1 MTVIDWLNDNSSAIQ
16 AASIIVLA
24 IVTGMYVLFT
34 RQIARASE
42 RQATHALEGMH
53 ASLMPIVVQ
62 YVGALVGGENQ
73 SGGLILYK
81 NVGSGPALNLEWTMD
96 TDAHVEWLD
105 TPRRL
110 ALGVHGSTENTEG
123 RIRFLVTRPVPTSVT
138 LVCEYRDVF
147 GNTLRASQELIYR
160 PADMIAPVCFRK
172 ITSACLLCSSSRWS
186 RLISLSVRA
195 RIIGGFSSPRPHP
208 RAVTT
213 DAAIQD
219 SQQHA

>member
-1 MTVIDWLNDNSSAIQ
+1 MTVIDWLNHNSSAIQ
-16 AASIIVLA
+16 AASVVVLA

-34 RQIARASE
+34 RQIARAAE
-42 RQATHALEGMH
+42 RQATHALEGMR

-81 NVGSGPALNLEWTMD
+81 NVGSGPALNLDWSMD

-147 GNTLRASQELIYR
+147 ANTLRASQELIYVQGTDGGYDWTYGQESFER
-160 PADMIAPVCFRK
+160 IPA
-172 ITSACLLCSSSRWS
+172 
-186 RLISLSVRA
+186 
-195 RIIGGFSSPRPHP
+195 G
-208 RAVTT
+208 
-213 DAAIQD
+213 
-219 SQQHA
+219 